1 MAEQAQPEIP
11 SDVSPAMFFEQLM
24 PAGFQ
29 AQVEQ
34 GLPTPKD
41 YAIQYKLTGDGG
53 GDWHVSIKDG
63 KMSVTKGEAES
74 HLTISIATSDWKDA
88 VFGRNGGDIALLL
101 PQAKPGR
108 PDGSEAAKRLR
119 GTMAV
124 ELARD
129 GEPFRME
136 MSFGNTPSPRVTVK
150 SKITDYVGIQQ
161 GKLNGQEAFM
171 TGRVRVDGDLA
182 FLMQVVAVTG

>member
-1 MAEQAQPEIP
+1 
-11 SDVSPAMFFEQLM
+11 MFFEQLM

-53 GDWHVSIKDG
+53 GDWNVAIRDG
-63 KMSVTKGEAES
+63 KMNVKKGTDES
-74 HLTISIATSDWKDA
+74 HLTITISAVDWRDA
-88 VFGRNGGDIALLL
+88 VAGQNGADLALLL
-101 PQAKPGR
+101 PQTRPGR
-108 PDGSEAAKRLR
+108 PDGSEAAKKLK

-129 GEPFRME
+129 GEPYRME
-136 MSFGNTPSPRVTVK
+136 MAFGNAASPRTLVK
-150 SKITDYVGIQQ
+150 SKIADYVAIQQ

-171 TGRVRVDGDLA
+171 TGRVRIEGDLA
-182 FLMQVVAVTG
+182 FLMQVVAITG